1 VIFSADLPNGSQAQ
15 CGVDSTVFICY
26 FMAIKL
32 YNYIAIVLLLYV
44 SSLFADGIGI
54 SDKLLN
60 YVAER
65 YSQSAKLRLIGWQNL
80 IKSHNNKNEKEKLAL
95 VNSFINQIRFVD
107 DITHWGKQDYWA
119 TPIELLATNGGDC
132 EDFSIAKYFTLR
144 EMGVPDERMRITY
157 VKSLKLNQA
166 HMVLTYYPSPDSDPL
181 VLDNLINDVKPAS
194 KRNDLLPIYSFNAQ
208 DLWLAKERGR
218 GRLVG
223 SSDRISMW
231 LDLLGRIE
239 KEKIQ

>member
-1 VIFSADLPNGSQAQ
+1 
-15 CGVDSTVFICY
+15 
-26 FMAIKL
+26 MAIKL
-32 YNYIAIVLLLYV
+32 YNSIAIVLLLYV

-65 YSQSAKLRLIGWQNL
+65 YGQSAKLRLIGWQSL

-95 VNSFINQIRFVD
+95 VNSFINQTRFVD

-144 EMGVPDERMRITY
+144 EMGVPDDRMRITY

-194 KRNDLLPIYSFNAQ
+194 KRSDLLPIYSFNAQ

-218 GRLVG
+218 GKLVG

>member
-1 VIFSADLPNGSQAQ
+1 MENL
-15 CGVDSTVFICY
+15 
-26 FMAIKL
+26 
-32 YNYIAIVLLLYV
+32 
-44 SSLFADGIGI
+44 
-54 SDKLLN
+54 
-60 YVAER
+60 ER
-65 YSQSAKLRLIGWQNL
+65 FG
-80 IKSHNNKNEKEKLAL
+80 NKNEKEKLAL
-95 VNSFINQIRFVD
+95 VNSFINQTRFVD

-119 TPIELLATNGGDC
+119 TPVELLATNGGDC

-194 KRNDLLPIYSFNAQ
+194 NRSDLLPIYSFNAQ

>member
-1 VIFSADLPNGSQAQ
+1 
-15 CGVDSTVFICY
+15 
-26 FMAIKL
+26 MAIKL
-32 YNYIAIVLLLYV
+32 YNSIAIVLLLYV

-65 YSQSAKLRLIGWQNL
+65 YGQSAKLRLIGWQSL
-80 IKSHNNKNEKEKLAL
+80 IKSHNNKNEKEKLTL
-95 VNSFINQIRFVD
+95 VNSFINQTRFVD

-194 KRNDLLPIYSFNAQ
+194 KRSDLLPIYSFNAQ

-239 KEKIQ
+239 KEKI

>member
-1 VIFSADLPNGSQAQ
+1 
-15 CGVDSTVFICY
+15 
-26 FMAIKL
+26 MAIKL
-32 YNYIAIVLLLYV
+32 YNYIAIGLLLYV